1 MPLDKLFSSVKAYLA
16 ENYIDPDICQKY
28 ARRIVEPNTKILVQ
42 ELDSDK
48 TYSGQAEGTR
58 PRAAEKSRLEHIV
71 GHLDETFSQAL
82 LRKIDDRGL
91 KDSDVYHR
99 ANIDRRLFSKIRSD
113 SGYRPGKSTAVSLAL
128 ALRLNLDETK
138 DLLLRAGFALSNS
151 SKSDVIIQYFIE
163 NKNFNIYEI
172 NEVLLHFGEK
182 EL

>member
-1 MPLDKLFSSVKAYLA
+1 LT
-16 ENYIDPDICQKY
+16 ENYIAPDTCPKY
-28 ARRIVEPNTKILVQ
+28 ARRIVEPKTKTLVQ

-58 PRAAEKSRLEHIV
+58 PRVAEKSSLEHIV
-71 GHLDETFSQAL
+71 GHLEETFSQAL

-113 SGYRPGKSTAVSLAL
+113 FGYRPGKSTAISLAL